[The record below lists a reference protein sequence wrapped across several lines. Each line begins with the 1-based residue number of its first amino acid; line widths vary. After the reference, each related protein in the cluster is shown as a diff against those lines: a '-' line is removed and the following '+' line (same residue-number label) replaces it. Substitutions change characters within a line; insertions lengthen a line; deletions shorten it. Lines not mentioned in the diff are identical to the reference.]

1 MELVSGTARVIAVGE
16 AMLELTRQ
24 GEHCR
29 LGHGGDTL
37 NTAVHWAR
45 LGLNSGY
52 LTALGDDPL
61 SDTLRGRLECEDLD
75 TSLILKDANRP
86 TGIYAV
92 TTDNSGERSFIYWRR
107 ESAASAM
114 TTHPGFAAAAEQC
127 VGADLLAFSLIS
139 LAILPETERHIL
151 LDLVRRVREGGCKIA
166 FDGNFRPRLWDDLT
180 AARYWRDAAAAVADF
195 GFPTLDDERALGGFE
210 DPAAVAAH
218 WRAAGTGEVV
228 VKLGAAGCLL
238 DDGRAVEPFD
248 AIEPVDTS
256 GAGDAFNA
264 GYLAARLGG
273 ADPAIAAAR
282 ANRLAGWVISR
293 VGALPPKDP
302 LAPYPAFVA
311 RSQIHPG

>member
-1 MELVSGTARVIAVGE
+1 MELVSGTGRVIAVGE
-16 AMLELTRQ
+16 AMLELTGQ
-24 GEHCR
+24 GAHCR

-37 NTAVHWAR
+37 NMAVHWAR
-45 LGLNSGY
+45 LGLDAAF

-61 SDTLRGRLECEDLD
+61 SDALRSRLESEALD
-75 TSLILKDANRP
+75 TSLIITDANRP

-92 TTDNSGERSFIYWRR
+92 TTDRVGERSFIYWRR
-107 ESAASAM
+107 GSAASAM
-114 TTHPGFAAAAEQC
+114 TTHPDFAEVAVRCA
-127 VGADLLAFSLIS
+127 GADLLAFSLIS
-139 LAILPETERHIL
+139 LAILPESQRPIL
-151 LDLVRRVREGGCKIA
+151 LDLVQHVRKGGGKIA
-166 FDGNFRPRLWDDLT
+166 FDGNFRPQLWDDCA

-195 GFPTLDDERALGGFE
+195 GFPTLDDEQALGGFK
-210 DPAAVAAH
+210 DPASIAAH

-248 AIEPVDTS
+248 PIEPVDTC

-282 ANRLAGWVISR
+282 ANRLAGWVVSR

-302 LAPYPAFVA
+302 LAPYPAFVT